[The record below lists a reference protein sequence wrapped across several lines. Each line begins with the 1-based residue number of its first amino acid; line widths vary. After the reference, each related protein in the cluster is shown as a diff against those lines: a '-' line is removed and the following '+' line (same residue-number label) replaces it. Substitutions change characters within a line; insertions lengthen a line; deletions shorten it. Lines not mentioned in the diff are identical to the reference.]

1 MRYIFSKYFSYI
13 IFVFTLSGLSQES
26 DTLNIKDSIV
36 GIQVDSLVEQLA
48 ENKAPLSPLIVKDE
62 YDVQRLWVDSIYNK
76 MTLKEKVGQLF
87 MVDVFSSKPK
97 KETDKIK
104 KLIEEY
110 HIGGIIF
117 SKGGPQRQAKLNNEY
132 QEISK
137 IPLLIGMDAEW
148 GLAMRL
154 DSTKAFPWNMTLGA
168 IQNNDLI
175 EETGRQI
182 AKHCK
187 RLGVH
192 INFAPVVDMNT
203 NPKNPIIGN
212 RSFGEDKDNVTEKAL
227 AFMKGMQ
234 KEGVLA
240 SAKHFPGHGDTDS
253 DSHKTLPTIN
263 FDQKRIDSI
272 ELYPYRRLIADGLS
286 SVMVAHLNIPSLE
299 ARSGYPSSISKNVV
313 TNILQDSLG
322 FEGLV
327 ITDALNMKGASDF
340 KAPGDIDLAALK
352 AGNDILLISE
362 DVPLASQKIV
372 SAYYSGEITEQRLA
386 HSVKKILFAKY
397 KAGLHKYEPVKTE
410 YLFEELNSTA
420 NEVLHHKLVEN
431 SLTLVKNDR
440 AILPVKNLDLKKVA
454 YVSLGDD
461 SGEVFLEELNKYT
474 KVDWVKGN
482 QLPEILDQLRNY
494 NYVIVGLHKSNN
506 NPWKDYKFKDKE
518 LVWLYEIARL
528 NNTVLSVFSRP
539 YAMLDLQTTTNF
551 EGILMAYQ
559 NSPVA
564 QQKAAQLLFGAI
576 EAKGKLP
583 VSLGVDFPLGTG
595 QETRSLKRLAYGIP
609 ETVGMNSH
617 KLERIDSIVNIA
629 IRENMTPGLQL
640 IVARKGKVVYN
651 KNYGYH
657 TYAKSRKVKGSD
669 IYDLA
674 SLTKILSTL
683 PLTMELKDKGILS
696 LDTRVGEM
704 LPSFKESN
712 KKDITIR
719 SMLSHYARL
728 RAWIPFYLKTLDTVT
743 SRPDKKYY
751 RTKRTDDFNIRVTG
765 NLYLRSDMKDSLMLR
780 IKDSELRS
788 RLSYKYSDLPYY
800 LMKSFIEGH
809 YGNDLDALTQQ
820 HIYKAMGAS
829 NMGYL
834 PLNKFD
840 KKRIVPTE
848 NDQAYR
854 KEVIH
859 GYVHDQGAAMFG
871 GIGGHAGLFA
881 NANDVAKMMQMYLN
895 GGYYG
900 GKQFISSQTID
911 EFNTC
916 TYCNKR
922 VRRGV
927 GFDKPQLGDV
937 GPTCGCI
944 SMNSYGHSGFTGTFT
959 WADPDEEIIYVFLSN
974 RTFPDSANRKLISN
988 DIRSEIQRL
997 IYEAINY

>member
-1 MRYIFSKYFSYI
+1 M
-13 IFVFTLSGLSQES
+13 
-26 DTLNIKDSIV
+26 
-36 GIQVDSLVEQLA
+36 EQNL
-48 ENKAPLSPLIVKDE
+48 EDQK
-62 YDVQRLWVDSIYNK
+62 RWVDSIYNR

-87 MVDVFSSKPK
+87 MVDVFSSDSK

-104 KLIEEY
+104 RLIEEF

-117 SKGGPQRQAKLNNEY
+117 SKGGPKRQAKLNNEY
-132 QEISK
+132 QTLSK
-137 IPLLIGMDAEW
+137 VPLLIGMDAEW

-168 IQNNDLI
+168 IQDNELI

-182 AKHCK
+182 ARHCK

-192 INFAPVVDMNT
+192 INFAPVVDINT

-272 ELYPYRRLIADGLS
+272 ELYPYRALIKEGLS
-286 SVMVAHLNIPSLE
+286 SVMTAHLNIPSLE
-299 ARSGYPSSISKNVV
+299 PRSGYPSSISENVV
-313 TNILQDSLG
+313 TNVLKDSLK
-322 FEGLV
+322 FNGLI

-340 KAPGDIDLAALK
+340 KSPGEIDLAAFL

-362 DVPLASQKIV
+362 DVPLASQKII
-372 SAYYSGEITEQRLA
+372 SEYYSGVITEERLA
-386 HSVKKILFAKY
+386 HSVRKILFAKY
-397 KAGLHKYEPVKTE
+397 KAGLNAYKPVSTE
-410 YLFEELNSTA
+410 YIYEELNSIK

-431 SLTLVKNDR
+431 SLTVIKNDR
-440 AILPVKNLDLKKVA
+440 AILPVKNLDIKNVA

-482 QLPEILDQLRNY
+482 QLPDILDQLRNY
-494 NYVIVGLHKSNN
+494 NYVIVGLHKSNGS
-506 NPWKDYKFKDKE
+506 PWKDYKFKDKE

-528 NNTVLSVFSRP
+528 NNTVLSIFSRP
-539 YAMLDLQTTTNF
+539 YAMLDMQTTTNF
-551 EGILMAYQ
+551 EGIVMAYQ
-559 NSPVA
+559 NSEVA
-564 QQKAAQLLFGAI
+564 QQKVAQLIFGGIGAQ
-576 EAKGKLP
+576 GKLP
-583 VSLGVDFPLGTG
+583 VSLTEEYPIGTG
-595 QETRSLKRLAYGIP
+595 LEIKPLKRLSYGLP
-609 ETVGMNSH
+609 ESVGMNSH
-617 KLERIDSIVNIA
+617 KLERIDSIVDIA
-629 IRENMTPGLQL
+629 LKENMTPGLQL
-640 IVARKGKVVYN
+640 IVARKGKVIYN

-657 TYAKSRKVKGSD
+657 TYNKVRKVKGSD

-674 SLTKILSTL
+674 SLTKILATL
-683 PLTMELKDKGILS
+683 PLTMELKDAGILS
-696 LDTRVGEM
+696 LNSRIGEM
-704 LPSFKESN
+704 LPSFAGSN
-712 KKDITIR
+712 KEHITIR

-728 RAWIPFYLKTLDTVT
+728 KAWIPFYLKTLDTAT
-743 SRPDKKYY
+743 LKPDKKYY
-751 RTKRTDDFNIRVTG
+751 RNTVSDDFNIKVTN
-765 NLYLRSDMKDSLMLR
+765 NLYLRKDMKDSLIVR
-780 IKDSELRS
+780 IKESELRKK
-788 RLSYKYSDLPYY
+788 LSYKYSDLPYY
-800 LMKSFIEGH
+800 LMKEYIENH
-809 YGNDLDALTQQ
+809 YGNTLDALTQQ
-820 HIYKAMGAS
+820 HFYKSLGAS

-834 PLNKFD
+834 PLNRFK

-848 NDQAYR
+848 DDQAFR
-854 KEVIH
+854 GEIVH
-859 GYVHDQGAAMFG
+859 GFVHDQGAAMFG

-881 NANDVAKMMQMYLN
+881 NANDVTKIMQMYLN

-900 GKQFISSQTID
+900 GKQYIQNSTIQ

-916 TYCNKR
+916 HYCYKN

-927 GFDKPQLGDV
+927 GFDKPQLGEI

-944 SMNSYGHSGFTGTFT
+944 SRNSYGHSGFTGTFT
-959 WADPDEEIIYVFLSN
+959 WADPEEEIVYVFLSN

-988 DIRSEIQRL
+988 DIRSEIQRV
-997 IYEAINY
+997 IYEAIDY